1 MLTIPVVLSELQKQ
15 GVEQIL
21 SNRCSILA
29 DPPGAGKTWTTLASI
44 AQDVET
50 VSRCLIVAPTQVL
63 SQWRQ
68 EVERIGNL
76 NKTSSGTKSIL
87 IFYPKTVAHFLQ
99 MMFLKEPEQ
108 SIFLFLTPHFVMKL
122 TDYLCNF
129 GLTHVILDE
138 SHLYTRPRTK
148 GWMAFSKFLYRVK
161 SRVIFLTANPV
172 QNHIS
177 ELYAIYRIVI
187 KGGGKLKIGELT
199 SIPIIRRRADT
210 SFLPESTEILR
221 ELHMETE
228 EQLQYDAMKQEIA
241 EDTGSRSYLRTM
253 HKEREF
259 QMKSTDSIK
268 TRVVVE
274 DTLRL
279 VHEEKKRVLIV
290 LHRKKHFDVLKTAME
305 QNGLRVGIWNG
316 SIPQKKRTE
325 LLQSWQNYIANKKEI
340 EDMVKRMDSTLF
352 SQFHTLV
359 TPHLDPIPQVLLL
372 QSRAGGVGLN
382 LQMFNAVL
390 IPSLDWNP
398 SSETQAI
405 ARSFRRGQLHSH
417 VPIIRYMTMGTIDV
431 DIISRQT
438 TKRSIISEHVKY
450 S

>member
-1 MLTIPVVLSELQKQ
+1 MLTIPVELSELQKQ
-15 GVEQIL
+15 GVNRIL
-21 SNRCSILA
+21 TNKCSILA

-44 AQDVET
+44 AQDKEM

-63 SQWRQ
+63 SQWKN
-68 EVERIGNL
+68 EVERIGDL
-76 NKTSSGTKSIL
+76 NKTSTGSKSIL
-87 IFYPKTVAHFLQ
+87 IYYPKTVANFLQ

-108 SIFLFLTPHFVMKL
+108 SIFLFLTPYFVMKL

-138 SHLYTRPRTK
+138 SHLYTRPKTK
-148 GWMAFSKFLYRVK
+148 GFQAFSRFLYKVK
-161 SRVIFLTANPV
+161 SRVVFLTANPV

-177 ELYAIYRIVI
+177 ELNAVYRIVV
-187 KGGGKLKIGELT
+187 KGGSKLKNYELT
-199 SIPIIRRRADT
+199 PIPIIRRRADT

-228 EQLQYDAMKQEIA
+228 EQMRYDAMKEALLQ
-241 EDTGSRSYLRTM
+241 DSNGSYLKTM

-259 QMKSTDSIK
+259 QMASTDSIK
-268 TRVVVE
+268 TRAVVE

-279 VHEEKKRVLIV
+279 VHGDKKRVLIV
-290 LHRKKHFDVLKTAME
+290 LHRKKHFEVLKTAME
-305 QNGLRVGIWNG
+305 QNGLNVGIWNG
-316 SIPQKKRTE
+316 SISQKKRTE
-325 LLQSWQNYIANKKEI
+325 LLQSWQNYIINKKEI
-340 EDMVKRMDSTLF
+340 EDTVKEMDSSLF
-352 SQFHTLV
+352 PQFHTLI

-398 SSETQAI
+398 SSEIQAI
-405 ARSFRRGQLHSH
+405 ARSFRRGQTHSH
-417 VPIIRYMTMGTIDV
+417 VPIIRYMTKETIDV
-431 DIISRQT
+431 DILNAQIR
-438 TKRSIISEHVKY
+438 KREIISEHVQY